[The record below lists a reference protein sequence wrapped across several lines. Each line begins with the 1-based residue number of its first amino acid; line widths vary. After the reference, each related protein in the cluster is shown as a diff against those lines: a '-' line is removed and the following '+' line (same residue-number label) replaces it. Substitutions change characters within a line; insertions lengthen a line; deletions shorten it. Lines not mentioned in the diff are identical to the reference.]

1 MKFNFH
7 IFIQSKKLLLTAFF
21 LVFAVGVGFGQLM
34 SLGLQ
39 KPRSTNSDRIHLN
52 PSYSYINPLLECD
65 SAVENF
71 GSFQRVEGKL
81 EEYIDSEVRKGH
93 ISATSVYL
101 RDLNNGPWVGIN
113 EKDEFSPASL
123 IKVPLLIAY
132 LKQAEEN
139 PSLLEIP
146 LTINNIDAY
155 KDQNLIPSTLL
166 GLGQQYKTIDL
177 LRQMIV
183 YSDNVAYEALNA
195 NFSGP
200 DLIGTYQ
207 DFGID
212 ISKGL
217 SDPSGN
223 ILSVKDYASFFRI
236 LFNASYLSE
245 KNSELAL
252 EILTQSKYEDGL
264 RAGVPSNIA
273 IAHKFGERRYL
284 LTSETQLHDCGIVYL
299 PENPYLLCVMTKG
312 TDFNLLTS
320 VIAEISRI
328 VYLNVSQ

>member
-1 MKFNFH
+1 MKFNYH
-7 IFIQSKKLLLTAFF
+7 VIIQSKKLLLTAFF
-21 LVFAVGVGFGQLM
+21 SVFVVGVSFGLLM
-34 SLGLQ
+34 SFGLQ
-39 KPRSTNSDRIHLN
+39 KSSTTNSDRIHLD
-52 PSYSYINPLLECD
+52 PSYLYINPLLECD
-65 SAVENF
+65 SKVENF
-71 GSFQRVEGKL
+71 GSFKRVEGKL

-101 RDLNNGPWVGIN
+101 RDLNNGPWIGIN
-113 EKDEFSPASL
+113 EKNEFSPASL

-146 LTINNIDAY
+146 LTINNTDVY
-155 KDQNLIPSTLL
+155 KDQNIIPNTQLEV
-166 GLGQQYKTIDL
+166 GQQYKVIDL

-195 NFSGP
+195 NISGS
-200 DLIGTYQ
+200 DLIATYQ

-217 SDPSGN
+217 TDPSGN

-245 KNSELAL
+245 KYSDLAL

-299 PENPYLLCVMTKG
+299 PENPYLLCVMTRG
-312 TDFNLLTS
+312 ADFNLLTS
-320 VIAEISRI
+320 VIAEVSRI
-328 VYLNVSQ
+328 VYSNINK

>member
-200 DLIGTYQ
+200 DLIATYQ

-236 LFNASYLSE
+236 LFRVL
-245 KNSELAL
+245 
-252 EILTQSKYEDGL
+252 
-264 RAGVPSNIA
+264 PS
-273 IAHKFGERRYL
+273 
-284 LTSETQLHDCGIVYL
+284 
-299 PENPYLLCVMTKG
+299 
-312 TDFNLLTS
+312 
-320 VIAEISRI
+320 
-328 VYLNVSQ
+328 

>member
-1 MKFNFH
+1 MKFDEV
-7 IFIQSKKLLLTAFF
+7 IRSKKLLLIAFF
-21 LVFAVGVGFGQLM
+21 LVFAVGVGIGLLTSFGLRK
-34 SLGLQ
+34 SN
-39 KPRSTNSDRIHLN
+39 STNSDRIHLN

-65 SAVENF
+65 SADENF

-93 ISATSVYL
+93 INATSVYL

-132 LKQAEEN
+132 LKLAEAD
-139 PSLLEIP
+139 PRVLEFP
-146 LTINNIDAY
+146 LTIKNIDAY
-155 KDQNLIPSTLL
+155 KDQNMIPSTLL

-177 LRQMIV
+177 LRQMII
-183 YSDNVAYEALNA
+183 YSDNVAYDTLITNIKG
-195 NFSGP
+195 F
-200 DLIGTYQ
+200 DLDEIYK
-207 DFGID
+207 DFGVD

-217 SDPSGN
+217 KDPAGN

-236 LFNASYLSE
+236 LFNASYLSD

-252 EILTQSKYEDGL
+252 EILTQSMYGDGL
-264 RAGVPSNIA
+264 RAGVPSDIA

-312 TDFNLLTS
+312 TDFSQLNS